1 MDAETLSSFNLAL
14 TLRTAAPRIEAHYQY
29 YHNYVEPILSEDD
42 VSCPVWV
49 LFGGKKYCSPTLN
62 EPHGVLKGNLKYEPL
77 QFDRVI
83 GNLSA
88 PSSVLYGD
96 LTSPTFGHFHKILSQ
111 TALSGKTSY
120 IVRHRRPLAGEQ
132 KALGVAGYG
141 VELALKRTD
150 YIVIDDRDEDTGK
163 EDPAATSAKGVVL
176 EDAEVADLK
185 PLSKAELAG
194 LGIKAASFIMES
206 ELPFRMLARLSQD
219 FPRYSNA
226 IAAHNA
232 SSQFIKEHQSN
243 SGKLVPSGLN
253 IFWLNGM
260 RVEHRELDAFT
271 LLDKI
276 RKERAFIRG
285 FGALGLA
292 APQAIDLLSNNNIKT
307 IATDDDAP
315 RFDWRDDKEDGK
327 AILWLNDIEKDKRYA
342 GWQTHLAHLLQRT
355 YPGQLPQV
363 RKDIFNL
370 VIPVD
375 LSLSSDVELVIEQ
388 LSSFVKRKLPL
399 RFGLVLLTPTEAA
412 TRQAKIVYYLQENY
426 GISAAIAYLEAY
438 HASHGKLSAHA
449 ANFETAINS
458 SKVHEYRN
466 PLTLDEVMTSSQV
479 NEHIE
484 RAKEWT
490 KRLKADTEVPP
501 IFVNGAVVPRDAYW
515 MQAMSQLVN
524 GDVQAIQRA
533 VYQHQVAD
541 DEWAP
546 MFFIKNA
553 LPSRNPLVIPE
564 NNSKLKLFSLNALY
578 EEHIDALEGLPT
590 LPASASAH
598 AQDWAE
604 LLVIVDTT
612 SDHGKALLES
622 VAAFRESHPEIEI
635 ILVPTSPTVESIA
648 NIHEEMVVKPFHA
661 LFEGLS
667 DLKQFIKENTGA
679 RTEGTDDIEDHVY
692 VEKKFNAINTMLT
705 KFGMEPGQQGLLL
718 NGRLVGPIPSDT
730 TFDADDIAQLVTY
743 ERAKR
748 INPVLEALQ
757 ELDLLSLLDCPSTSA
772 KITSLV
778 TSSFVTNVPGGIYE
792 ETSSV
797 RMDAFKFLGSEH
809 SAIEVGEA
817 STASIRI
824 VATIDPAS
832 LHSQRLIPI
841 LKVLSELEGVYM
853 KLFLNPQ
860 ERLTEIPIKRFYRY
874 VLDSKPRFSAGGD
887 LISAGARFTNVPQ
900 EALLNLGMDVP
911 PSWLV
916 APKESV
922 HDLDNIKLSSVK
934 GDMLTATYELEHILI
949 EGHSHDVTNK
959 QPPRGAQLVLG
970 TARNPHAADTLI
982 MANLGYFQF
991 KANPGYYN
999 IGLQEGRSA
1008 DIFNMDNLGIPDTSV
1023 DATASNSVA
1032 LMSFQGVT
1040 LYPRLSRKPGQAI
1053 EDVLEPK
1060 VPSKLDFF
1068 EKGKKLAQNVLGLAK
1083 PSTASVQNADINIF
1097 SVASG
1102 HLYERMLNI
1111 MMVSVMKHTKH
1122 TVKFW
1127 FIEQFLSPSFKED
1140 IPALAAEYGFQ
1151 YEMVTYKWPHWLR
1164 GQTEKQREIWGY
1176 KILFLDVLFPLSLDK
1191 VIFVDADQIVRTD
1204 MMDLVNTGTHTPP
1217 AADARHHRRPIFT
1230 TAPNRAS
1237 T

>member
-1 MDAETLSSFNLAL
+1 MDAETLSSFNLGL
-14 TLRTAAPRIEAHYQY
+14 SLRTTAPRIEAHYQY
-29 YHNYVEPILSEDD
+29 YHNSVEPILSEDD

-49 LFGGKKYCSPTLN
+49 LFGGKKYCSPVLD
-62 EPHGVLKGNLKYEPL
+62 EAHGVLKGNHKYEPL

-83 GNLSA
+83 GNLTA
-88 PSSVLYGD
+88 PASVLYGD
-96 LTSPTFGHFHKILSQ
+96 LTSSTFGHFHKILSQ
-111 TALSGKTSY
+111 TARSGKTSY
-120 IVRHRRPLAGEQ
+120 TIRHRRPFTGEQ

-150 YIVIDDRDEDTGK
+150 YIVIDDRDEDATK
-163 EDPAATSAKGVVL
+163 EAPAAKSVKGVVL

-206 ELPFRMLARLSQD
+206 EMPFRMLARLSQD

-232 SSQFIKEHQSN
+232 SSHFIKEHHSN
-243 SGKLVPSGLN
+243 SGKLVPAGLN
-253 IFWLNGM
+253 VFWLNGL
-260 RVEHRELDAFT
+260 RVKNRELDAFA
-271 LLDKI
+271 LLDRI

-285 FGALGLA
+285 FGALGLS
-292 APQAIDLLSNNNIKT
+292 APQTIDLLSNENIAT
-307 IATDDDAP
+307 IAADDDAP

-327 AILWLNDIEKDKRYA
+327 AIIWLNDIEKDKRYA
-342 GWQTHLAHLLQRT
+342 GWQPHLAHLLQRT

-363 RKDIFNL
+363 RRDIFNL

-375 LSLSSDVELVIEQ
+375 LSLSGDVELVIEQ

-412 TRQAKIVYYLQENY
+412 TREAKVLYYLQENY

-438 HASHGKLSAHA
+438 HASHGKPSADA
-449 ANFETAINS
+449 ANFETTINS
-458 SKVHEYRN
+458 SKIHGDRG
-466 PLTLDEVMTSSQV
+466 PLTLEEVMSSGQV

-484 RAKEWT
+484 RAREWT

-501 IFVNGAVVPRDAYW
+501 LFVNGAVIHRDEYW
-515 MQAMSQLVN
+515 MQKMSQLIN

-533 VYQHQVAD
+533 VYQHQVTE

-553 LPSRNPLVIPE
+553 LLSRNPLIIPE
-564 NNSKLKLFSLNALY
+564 DDSKLKLFNLNRFY

-590 LPASASAH
+590 LPAAASAH

-612 SDHGKALLES
+612 SEHGKALLES
-622 VAAFRESHPEIEI
+622 VTTFRESHPEIEI

-661 LFEGLS
+661 LLEGLS
-667 DLKQFIKENTGA
+667 DLKQFIKNKTGA
-679 RTEGTDDIEDHVY
+679 ETEGIHETEDYVY
-692 VEKKFNAINTMLT
+692 MEMKFNAINAMLA
-705 KFGMEPGQQGLLL
+705 KLGMEPGQQGLLL

-730 TFDADDIAQLVTY
+730 AFDDHDIAQLVSF
-743 ERAKR
+743 ERVKR
-748 INPVLEALQ
+748 INPVLKALQ

-772 KITSLV
+772 KITSMV
-778 TSSFVTNVPGGIYE
+778 ASSFVSNVPEGIYE

-797 RMDAFKFLGSEH
+797 RIDAFKVLDSEH
-809 SAIEVGEA
+809 TAIEVGHA

-824 VATIDPAS
+824 VATVDPAS
-832 LHSQRLIPI
+832 LPSQRLIPI

-860 ERLTEIPIKRFYRY
+860 ERLAEIPIKRFYRY
-874 VLDSKPRFSAGGD
+874 VLDSRPRFSAKGD
-887 LISAGARFTNVPQ
+887 LISPGALFSNVPQ

-916 APKESV
+916 APKDSI

-934 GDMLTATYELEHILI
+934 GDMVTATYELEHILI
-949 EGHSHDVTNK
+949 EGHSHDATNK

-1008 DIFNMDNLGIPDTSV
+1008 DIFNIDTLGLPDTS
-1023 DATASNSVA
+1023 AKTTSTNSVA

-1040 LYPRLSRKPGQAI
+1040 LYPRLSRKPGQAT

-1068 EKGKKLAQNVLGLAK
+1068 GKGKKLAQNLLGFAK
-1083 PSTASVQNADINIF
+1083 TSTPSVTNADINIF

-1204 MMDLVNTGTHTPP
+1204 MIDLVNTGTPIKSC
-1217 AADARHHRRPIFT
+1217 AGKWLPIFPT
-1230 TAPNRAS
+1230 TLVPD
-1237 T
+1237 